1 MLVVAD
7 HNPTRHIR
15 FAYVNWALM
24 IACVA
29 AFVLRVPWD
38 GLAFTPA
45 HLHLVGGVK
54 APGGTAEILFTM
66 ISYIFLHATPIHLGG
81 NLLAM
86 WVFGDNI
93 EDSMGHWRYLLFFIL
108 CGMAGAG
115 GEALFSDSPGVP
127 VIGASGSIAGLMGAY
142 LLLHPRA
149 RVLVL
154 VAYRVPVLVP
164 AAVIVGLT
172 LTLDLIAA
180 LSPLMPSDVMIA
192 FWAHIGGFVAGAALI
207 TVMRW
212 RDVPLFQPA
221 TAYPD
226 SGFLGLGRF
235 MIDLGGD
242 KRPMGSRVLFWVKS
256 VLFFLLITLGVE
268 WLLA

>member
-7 HNPTRHIR
+7 NNPTRHIQ
-15 FAYVNWALM
+15 FAYVNWLLM
-24 IACVA
+24 IACLA
-29 AFVLRVPWD
+29 AFVFRVPWD

-45 HLHLVGGVK
+45 HLHLVGGIK
-54 APGGTAEILFTM
+54 APGGVSETLFTM
-66 ISYIFLHATPIHLGG
+66 VSYIFLHASPLHLGG

-93 EDSMGHWRYLLFFIL
+93 EDSMGHWRYLLFFLL

-115 GEALFSDSPGVP
+115 GEALFSNAPETP

-154 VAYRVPVLVP
+154 VAFRVPVLVP

-172 LTLDLIAA
+172 ITLDVVAA
-180 LSPLMPSDVMIA
+180 LSPYMPGDVIIA
-192 FWAHIGGFVAGAALI
+192 FWAHIGGFAAGALLI

-226 SGFLGLGRF
+226 GGFLGLGRF
-235 MIDLGGD
+235 AIDLGND
-242 KRPMGSRVLFWVKS
+242 TRPLGSRVLFWVKA
-256 VLFFLLITLGVE
+256 VLFFGLITLGVE
-268 WLLA
+268 WMLA

>member
-7 HNPTRHIR
+7 NNPTRHIR

-24 IACVA
+24 IAMVL
-29 AFVLRVPWD
+29 AFILRVPWD

-45 HLHLVGGVK
+45 DLRLIGGVK
-54 APGGTAEILFTM
+54 APGGVPEILFTM
-66 ISYIFLHATPIHLGG
+66 VSYIFLHATPIHLGG

-93 EDSMGHWRYLLFFIL
+93 EDSMGHWRYALFFIL

-115 GEALFSDSPGVP
+115 AEALFTTSPEIP
-127 VIGASGSIAGLMGAY
+127 VIGASGAIAGLMGAY

-154 VAYRVPVLVP
+154 VAFRVPVLVP
-164 AAVIVGLT
+164 AGVVVALTVGL
-172 LTLDLIAA
+172 DLSSA
-180 LSPLMPSDVMIA
+180 LSPLMPEDIGIA
-192 FWAHIGGFVAGAALI
+192 FWAHIGGFSAGALLI
-207 TVMRW
+207 AVFRA

-226 SGFLGLGRF
+226 GGFLGVGRFLPDLGR
-235 MIDLGGD
+235 DRGT
-242 KRPMGSRVLFWVKS
+242 PGSRVLFWVKAAF
-256 VLFFLLITLGVE
+256 FFLIVTIAAE
-268 WLLA
+268 WLLM